1 MSTYVRTILTIH
13 KVIGLQRSTILSHNN
28 FSTRATRPDTTQRSR
43 TTTTQRKKLQTKPG
57 HTQPALHFMMST
69 NPRNNQNSDAQSSR
83 AAADRTTTRAGQ
95 HALRQLGN
103 RGVASIVLP
112 GSSTSASPNRPDRY
126 DLAANAAP
134 RNAPAG
140 VHGNVNHGDDTVST
154 RTLTPRRLCS
164 YFSNIL
170 IECVLF

>member
-1 MSTYVRTILTIH
+1 MVVGYIRIPQLPHFFSILYSI
-13 KVIGLQRSTILSHNN
+13 K
-28 FSTRATRPDTTQRSR
+28 SR
-43 TTTTQRKKLQTKPG
+43 TTTTERETPNKTRT
-57 HTQPALHFMMST
+57 HTPALHFIMST

-154 RTLTPRRLCS
+154 RTVTPRHLCS

-170 IECVLF
+170 IECVLFYWR